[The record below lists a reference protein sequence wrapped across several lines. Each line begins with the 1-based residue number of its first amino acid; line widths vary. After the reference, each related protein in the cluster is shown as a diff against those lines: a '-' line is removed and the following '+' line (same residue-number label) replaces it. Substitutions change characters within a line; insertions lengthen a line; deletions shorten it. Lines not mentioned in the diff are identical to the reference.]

1 MISRASMNSVISID
15 KRATTVRELMKPLAP
30 ILALA
35 DVTELAVTRP
45 GGVWANTRGAW
56 VWHDA
61 TQLTYEHLYALANA
75 LAVYNGMPLR
85 SILSVVLPDGER
97 GQVVT
102 PPACID
108 NTLSINIR
116 KHAARAFSLTELED
130 QGVFSGVND
139 VSFNRYTADR
149 INALCNAT
157 DMTRIDGE
165 EAELL
170 HLKSE
175 MRWREFLIKA
185 VEYKRNIIISGK
197 TGSGKTTFARSLTQ
211 VIPTHERVVTI
222 EDVHE
227 LKLDDH
233 PNRVHLLYGTTS
245 GRVSSQDALAA
256 CMRLSMDRILLAE
269 LRGDEAWDYLTS
281 LNTGHPGSITTTHAN
296 NAIQTYERVA
306 SLVKKSP
313 AGHDIAIDMIRQLL
327 YTTLEVVLYYKD
339 RTLKEVFY
347 DPSFSKSKLAN

>member
-1 MISRASMNSVISID
+1 MNSVVGID
-15 KRATTVRELMKPLAP
+15 KKATTVRELMKPLAP
-30 ILALA
+30 VLAGP
-35 DVTELAVTRP
+35 DVTELAVTRA

-56 VWHDA
+56 VWHDVP
-61 TQLTYEHLYALANA
+61 QLTHEHLYALANA

-116 KHAARAFSLTELED
+116 KHAARAFSLAELED
-130 QGVFSGVND
+130 QGVFSAVND
-139 VSFNRYTADR
+139 VSFNRFTAER
-149 INALCNAT
+149 IDALRHAT
-157 DMTRIDGE
+157 DMTRIDDR

-175 MRWREFLIKA
+175 NKWREFLVKA
-185 VEYKRNIIISGK
+185 VQYKRNIIISGK

-211 VIPTHERVVTI
+211 VIPTDERVITI

-233 PNRVHLLYGTTS
+233 PNKVHLLYGSVT
-245 GRVSSQDALAA
+245 GRVSSQESLAA

-269 LRGDEAWDYLTS
+269 LRGDEAWDYLNS

-313 AGHDIAIDMIRQLL
+313 AGRDISIDMIRQLL
-327 YTTLEVVLYYKD
+327 YTTLEVVLYYEN
-339 RTLKEVFY
+339 RRLKEVFY
-347 DPSFSKSKLAN
+347 DPAFSKSKLAN

>member
-1 MISRASMNSVISID
+1 MSCVRLTDPKAI
-15 KRATTVRELMKPLAP
+15 TVDELMKPLAQV
-30 ILALA
+30 LAHES
-35 DVTELAVTRP
+35 VTELAVTHP

-56 VWHDA
+56 QWHDIVE
-61 TQLTYEHLYALANA
+61 LSWEHLYALANA

-85 SILSVVLPDGER
+85 SILSVVLPGGER
-97 GQVVT
+97 GQIVM

-116 KHAARAFSLTELED
+116 KHAQRAFSLAQLEQQD
-130 QGVFSGVND
+130 VFDAVSD
-139 VSFNRYTADR
+139 VSFNTYSLPR
-149 INALCNAT
+149 INALLAAT
-157 DMTRIDGE
+157 DMSRIDE
-165 EAELL
+165 REAELL
-170 HLKSE
+170 TLKTQGH
-175 MRWREFLIKA
+175 WREFLIKS
-185 VEYKRNIIISGK
+185 VLYKRNIIISGK

-211 VIPTHERVVTI
+211 VIPTDERVITI

-233 PNRVHLLYGTTS
+233 PNKVHLLYGSGS

-269 LRGDEAWDYLTS
+269 LRGDEAWDYINS

-313 AGHDIAIDMIRQLL
+313 AGHDISIDMIRQLL
-327 YTTLEVVLYYKD
+327 WMTLDVVLYYEN
-339 RTLKEVFY
+339 RQLREVFY
-347 DPSFSKSKLAN
+347 DPLFAKSKLAG

>member
-1 MISRASMNSVISID
+1 MTSVVAINQKAI
-15 KRATTVRELMKPLAP
+15 TVRELMKPLAP
-30 ILALA
+30 VLAA
-35 DVTELAVTRP
+35 DSVTELAVTRP
-45 GGVWANTRGAW
+45 GGVWANTCGAW
-56 VWHDA
+56 HWHDLPI
-61 TQLTYEHLYALANA
+61 LTYKHLHALANA

-97 GQVVT
+97 GQIVM

-116 KHAARAFSLTELED
+116 KHAERAFSLAELEQ
-130 QGVFSGVND
+130 QGVFSAVSD
-139 VSFNRYTADR
+139 VGFNVYGEQR
-149 INALCNAT
+149 IVELLAAT
-157 DMTRIDGE
+157 DMTRIDQR

-170 HLKSE
+170 SLKTQG
-175 MRWREFLIKA
+175 RWREFLVKA
-185 VEYKRNIIISGK
+185 VEHKRNIIISGK

-211 VIPTHERVVTI
+211 VIPTHERVITI

-233 PNRVHLLYGTTS
+233 PNKVHLLYGNGS

-269 LRGDEAWDYLTS
+269 LRGDEAWDYVNS

-313 AGHDIAIDMIRQLL
+313 AGRDISLDMIRQLL
-327 YTTLEVVLYYKD
+327 WMTLDVVLYYEN
-339 RTLKEVFY
+339 RQLREVFY
-347 DPSFSKSKLAN
+347 DPIFAKSKIAG

>member
-1 MISRASMNSVISID
+1 MTSDAGID
-15 KRATTVRELMKPLAP
+15 PKAITVRELMKPLAAV
-30 ILALA
+30 LAA
-35 DVTELAVTRP
+35 DAVTELAVTRA
-45 GGVWANTRGAW
+45 GGVWANTGGAW
-56 VWHDA
+56 EWHDVPS
-61 TQLTYEHLYALANA
+61 LSHEHLHALANA

-85 SILSVVLPDGER
+85 SILSVVLPGGER
-97 GQVVT
+97 GQIVM

-116 KHAARAFSLTELED
+116 KHAQRAFSLADLEQ
-130 QGVFSGVND
+130 QGVFDQVGD
-139 VSFNRYTADR
+139 VGFNTYGEQR
-149 INALCNAT
+149 IAELMTAT
-157 DMTRIDGE
+157 DMTRIDAR

-170 HLKSE
+170 RLKGAG
-175 MRWREFLIKA
+175 RWREFLTKA
-185 VEYKRNIIISGK
+185 VEHKRNIIISGK

-233 PNRVHLLYGTTS
+233 PNKVHLLYGTGS

-269 LRGDEAWDYLTS
+269 LRGDEAWDYVNS

-296 NAIQTYERVA
+296 NSIQTYERVA

-313 AGHDIAIDMIRQLL
+313 AGRDISIDMIRQLL
-327 YTTLEVVLYYKD
+327 WMTLEVVLYYEN
-339 RTLKEVFY
+339 RQLREVFY
-347 DPSFSKSKLAN
+347 DPVFAKSKLAG